1 LTLGVVA
8 GAVMLVGALAPAAH
22 AQDYPSQ
29 PIRLVLPWSPG
40 GTTDILGRIIGP
52 KLSEQLGQPVVIE
65 NRPGGGSH
73 VGTDY
78 VAKAR
83 PDGYTI
89 TLVTPE
95 ITMGPS
101 LFKKL
106 NYNVLTDFKPISLV
120 ADVPLVLLSKPALP
134 VKNLKE
140 LVAYAR
146 ANPGKINYGSG
157 GVASS
162 SHLAVELIISE
173 TKINMVHTPYKA
185 TGPAMIGL
193 LAGEVDLLVP
203 AMPTAL
209 PHIHAGKARALAVL
223 GKERNPAL
231 PDVPTP
237 TELGMDVEV
246 VNWWGILVPAAT
258 PANVVRRLHAA
269 WSKVA
274 AMPETAEAI
283 KKTGCRPL
291 SSNPEQFA
299 DFMKAEV
306 TRWAKIIK
314 EANVPPL
321 D

>member
-1 LTLGVVA
+1 MTLGAIA
-8 GAVMLVGALAPAAH
+8 GVTLLVGALVSAGH
-22 AQDYPSQ
+22 AQSYPSQ

-40 GTTDILGRIIGP
+40 GTTDILGRIIAP

-73 VGTDY
+73 VGTEY

-83 PDGYTI
+83 PDGHTI
-89 TLVTPE
+89 ILVTPE

-106 NYNVLTDFKPISLV
+106 NYNVLSDFKPISLV

-134 VKNLKE
+134 VKNLQE
-140 LVAYAR
+140 LVAYAK

-157 GVASS
+157 GIASS

-185 TGPAMIGL
+185 TGPAMVGL

-209 PHIHAGKARALAVL
+209 PHIEAGKARALAVL
-223 GKERNPAL
+223 GKERNAAL
-231 PDVPTP
+231 KDVPTP
-237 TELGMDVEV
+237 RELGMDVEV

-258 PANVVRRLHAA
+258 PANIVSRLHAA

-283 KKTGCRPL
+283 KKTGCAPL
-291 SSNPEQFA
+291 SSSPEQFA
-299 DFMKAEV
+299 EFMKAEV

-321 D
+321 H